1 MTLHGTFD
9 AASCDIDAFRALID
23 QTLDPVQ
30 VPLANGV
37 FTPTAAEAD
46 FSRKVIE
53 AFEAAEAAGS
63 ASIQLDGYFIDYPI
77 VEKARRVVALADAVA
92 ASKR

>member
-1 MTLHGTFD
+1 
-9 AASCDIDAFRALID
+9 
-23 QTLDPVQ
+23 

-37 FTPTAAEAD
+37 FTPTVEEAE
-46 FSRKVIE
+46 FSRKVIA
-53 AFEAAEAAGS
+53 AFAEAEAAGS

-92 ASKR
+92 ASRS